1 MSKNFWSLGLLTLA
15 GATAFA
21 AACSSSGDEEDD
33 GGTSSS
39 DGGSATTTG
48 TDGVGGAGLS
58 TPASTGAIISVGGSS
73 GEGGSGEGGGC
84 VDIEVEPDAVLA
96 PADVMI
102 VFDTSGS
109 MTEEATAVESNI
121 NASFAQILANSGL
134 DYQVI
139 VVSDFGS
146 GNTDLCIEPPLAGPV
161 NCQSDLVP
169 AEVPNQFYHYHD
181 QGDGVG
187 ITPDS
192 FLEAL
197 VPHAGDDD
205 GNHAGGLIS
214 LLRTDS
220 IKHILSVSDDDPQGT
235 NWGVTQDPL
244 LSGPT
249 GTNAFDFYTTILGT
263 SPLHFG
269 DQQNSRV
276 VFHSIVGIMEKA
288 NPNEAYTSTELVV
301 TPSGTAVQNM
311 DCSTAVDPGI
321 WYQMLAVGTG
331 GIRYPVCNTN
341 NYDAVFQEIATGV
354 LNGAALPCEFALPA
368 VKPQGYVEANLQI
381 EFTPGSGPVET
392 FEYGASS
399 AACANNADFYVE
411 NDIIILCP
419 DACMTVEAD
428 LQGAVDI
435 TAKCEEVPT

>member
-1 MSKNFWSLGLLTLA
+1 MAKNFWSLGLLTLA

-33 GGTSSS
+33 GGSSS
-39 DGGSATTTG
+39 NDGGAAATTG
-48 TDGVGGAGLS
+48 TDGVGGAGP
-58 TPASTGAIISVGGSS
+58 TTTTVGVTIGVGGSS
-73 GEGGSGEGGGC
+73 GDGGSGEGGGC

-109 MTEEATAVESNI
+109 MTQEATAVESNI

-146 GNTDLCIEPPLAGPV
+146 ANTDLCIEPPLAGPV
-161 NCQSDLVP
+161 NCTSDLVP
-169 AEVPNQFYHYHD
+169 AEVPGQFYHYHD
-181 QGDGVG
+181 EGDPAG

-220 IKHILSVSDDDPQGT
+220 IKHILFVSDDQPYGT
-235 NWGVTQDPL
+235 TWGTTTDPL

-249 GTNAFDFYTTILGT
+249 GQNAFDFYTTILGT

-276 VFHSIVGIMEKA
+276 VFHSIVGIIEKA

-301 TPSGTAVQNM
+301 TPSGNAVQNM
-311 DCSTAVDPGI
+311 DCSSAVNPGA

-368 VKPQGYVEANLQI
+368 VKPEGFEEENLEI
-381 EFTPGSGPVET
+381 TFTPGSGPVET
-392 FEYGASS
+392 FTYGMSS
-399 AACANNADFYVE
+399 AACANNAGFYVE

-419 DACMTVEAD
+419 DECTTVEAD
-428 LQGAVDI
+428 LQGGIDI
-435 TAKCEEVPT
+435 TAKCEIDPR